1 MKAKVKQ
8 LIENKRNSLTYTGS
22 NIAGKIERPIKVTK
36 IADAKR
42 LLSKLI
48 YKLQTGEVTGQD
60 AKDMTYLLIS
70 YVAIIKDNEME
81 NRLTQLEEMTSRDE
95 K

>member
-8 LIENKRNSLTYTGS
+8 FIENKRNELTYAGK
-22 NIAGKIERPIKVTK
+22 IAGKIEKPVRIKK
-36 IADAKR
+36 ISDAKR

-48 YKLQTGEVTGQD
+48 YKLQTGEITGQV
-60 AKDMTYLLIS
+60 AKDLTYLLIS
-70 YVAIIKDNEME
+70 YVNIVRDLEIE
-81 NRLTQLEEMTSRDE
+81 NRLKIIEEKVISE

>member
-1 MKAKVKQ
+1 MKAKIKQ
-8 LIENKRNSLTYTGS
+8 YIENKKDALTYTDT
-22 NIAGKIERPIKVTK
+22 IAGKIEKPVKVTK
-36 IADAKR
+36 ISDAKR

-48 YKLQTGEVTGQD
+48 YKLQTGEIEGQS

-70 YVAIIKDNEME
+70 YVNMIKDME
-81 NRLTQLEEMTSRDE
+81 FEERLKQLEERTQNE